1 MNIMIVHSVDNAEK
15 QLTVRVVLIVFGS
28 IGGGF
33 CLMFGPCIFLLVLH
47 FIFVNICCG
56 LGPGELLRQE
66 LHIYRKSEHLRRG
79 SCCVKSYDWG
89 SWRKSDNYDQRRPI
103 DKQNVGDA
111 DVGLPVLHV
120 GDTVKSF
127 RYSYRAYDYGNANC
141 FNCGE
146 PRPPEEPNMNKQF
159 RKCASDDESRYDNE
173 CYDIL
178 IEYCAS
184 DNEYVVAEVSD
195 DGRYFRGTKTNAW
208 APAKNFKKV
217 VFTLP
222 ISEEGGHFVAWA
234 STKVDSDEEVRAN
247 PLKEKNSEEA
257 KGMFVEMTTALPISE
272 KGASILPM
280 LIPLGLAKYA
290 GQLIDEG
297 FESASDLCLATEA
310 DLISIG
316 MLHAEAQSLFTV
328 ICNVSH
334 VLPATGA
341 EGGTGVAVVAAGK
354 AQSRAARLRQKS
366 RAARIRQMREAKAAT
381 AAANAAGSGGGLAR
395 RDSLIIHGTVSSGV

>member
-1 MNIMIVHSVDNAEK
+1 MGYVS
-15 QLTVRVVLIVFGS
+15 
-28 IGGGF
+28 
-33 CLMFGPCIFLLVLH
+33 
-47 FIFVNICCG
+47 
-56 LGPGELLRQE
+56 
-66 LHIYRKSEHLRRG
+66 
-79 SCCVKSYDWG
+79 
-89 SWRKSDNYDQRRPI
+89 SDR
-103 DKQNVGDA
+103 
-111 DVGLPVLHV
+111 
-120 GDTVKSF
+120 
-127 RYSYRAYDYGNANC
+127 
-141 FNCGE
+141 
-146 PRPPEEPNMNKQF
+146 
-159 RKCASDDESRYDNE
+159 
-173 CYDIL
+173 
-178 IEYCAS
+178 
-184 DNEYVVAEVSD
+184 EYVVAEVSD

-234 STKVDSDEEVRAN
+234 STKVDTDEEVRAN

-316 MLHAEAQSLFTV
+316 MLHAEAQSLL
-328 ICNVSH
+328 CNLSH

-395 RDSLIIHGTVSSGV
+395 RDSLIIHGKVTSEV

>member
-28 IGGGF
+28 MGGVC
-33 CLMFGPCIFLLVLH
+33 CLIMGPFFFLLVLH
-47 FIFVNICCG
+47 FIFINICG
-56 LGPGELLRQE
+56 LGPEWESCSQRLC
-66 LHIYRKSEHLRRG
+66 HWRKSKHLRWG

-89 SWRKSDNYDQRRPI
+89 SWRKSDNYDQRRSTLI
-103 DKQNVGDA
+103 QNVGDA

-178 IEYCAS
+178 IKQLIGKQ
-184 DNEYVVAEVSD
+184 YVVAEVSD

-234 STKVDSDEEVRAN
+234 STKVDTDEEVRAN

-297 FESASDLCLATEA
+297 FESASDLFLATEA

-395 RDSLIIHGTVSSGV
+395 RDSLIIHGKVTSEV